1 MLISVLVHATVIGV
15 LLARAPS
22 WASDAEGA
30 HSTWMEA
37 VEQPPP
43 VLPVAPPAPAAPP
56 PAHVRPARV
65 AKARPVR
72 VAPAVRDGR
81 ATGIPDGQ
89 GTLAMG
95 AEGNSTV
102 ATSAEEPADSP
113 ASEDV
118 ATSAPAQPT
127 PAETERTPRPAQ
139 LSLWIDRKAFEHS
152 VLLRP
157 GIAIVSSVPGLRDLL
172 RGSDIRPFYDLDRL
186 RITLTELTPQSLVL
200 AGVHT
205 KGEQG
210 VREAAKRIA
219 AMRRREPVWRGDSK
233 LQATSWMD
241 GSGLDRG
248 LAMHDAAF
256 LIGARESLP
265 GLLGD
270 AVSDD
275 QVDSLSRLRKRV
287 VFALAIEEVSRY
299 VPVLSACALQA
310 LRVSIASTAA
320 DTQRMSLRAEYET
333 STAAR
338 ESPECFAGLGD
349 RAAPLSALVA
359 WLARAPSTPGSFTT
373 HFNSGITNDEIQA
386 LLDELAW
393 VLRSAGRG

>member
-1 MLISVLVHATVIGV
+1 MLISVLVHATIIGV
-15 LLARAPS
+15 LLARAPL
-22 WASDAEGA
+22 WASDASDA
-30 HSTWMEA
+30 HPTWMEA
-37 VEQPPP
+37 VEQPPA
-43 VLPVAPPAPAAPP
+43 VVPVAPPAPPAA
-56 PAHVRPARV
+56 PAHVLRPRV
-65 AKARPVR
+65 AKSRPVGVAR
-72 VAPAVRDGR
+72 AAPAPG
-81 ATGIPDGQ
+81 ATGIPDGR

-95 AEGNSTV
+95 AEGNSSV
-102 ATSAEEPADSP
+102 ANSSEDPADSQG
-113 ASEDV
+113 SEDV
-118 ATSAPAQPT
+118 ATPAPAQPP

-152 VLLRP
+152 VLVRP
-157 GIAIVSSVPGLRDLL
+157 GIAILSSVPGLRDLL

-186 RITLTELTPQSLVL
+186 RITLTDLTPQALVV

-219 AMRRREPVWRGDSK
+219 AMRQREPVWRGDSK
-233 LQATSWMD
+233 LQATSWID

-275 QVDSLSRLRKRV
+275 RVDSLSRLRKRV

-310 LRVSIASTAA
+310 LRVSIASTVA
-320 DTQRMSLRAEYET
+320 DSHRMSLQAEYET
-333 STAAR
+333 SNAAR
-338 ESPECFAGLGD
+338 ESPRCFAGLGD

-359 WLARAPSTPGSFTT
+359 WLAQAPSTPGSFSA